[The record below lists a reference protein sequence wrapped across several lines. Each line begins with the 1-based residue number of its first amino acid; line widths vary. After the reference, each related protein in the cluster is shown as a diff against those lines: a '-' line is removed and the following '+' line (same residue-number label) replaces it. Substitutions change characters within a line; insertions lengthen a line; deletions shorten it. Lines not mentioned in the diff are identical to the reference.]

1 LYSLL
6 KNEGA
11 SRSLRN
17 ATIKSLRAYRPAK
30 NTVILIVI
38 NNIKP
43 KEEVRG
49 FPKASKKVPN
59 ITSVIIM
66 AQAINVIK

>member
-1 LYSLL
+1 
-6 KNEGA
+6 
-11 SRSLRN
+11 
-17 ATIKSLRAYRPAK
+17 
-30 NTVILIVI
+30 VILIVI

-43 KEEVRG
+43 KEELRG
-49 FPKASKKVPN
+49 FPKASRKVPK

>member
-1 LYSLL
+1 
-6 KNEGA
+6 
-11 SRSLRN
+11 
-17 ATIKSLRAYRPAK
+17 
-30 NTVILIVI
+30 VILIII
-38 NNIKP
+38 NNITP

-49 FPKASKKVPN
+49 SPKASKKVPK